1 MLARWFDLNCIIGWF
16 KENHSPAWLLIQNVI
31 IAICSNL
38 LVGKINW
45 FVFDEIYKIGNFNE
59 LLFRSRL
66 WVAGPSIL
74 LGQTWALNDSITIGP
89 FSLHRPLSFYLLI
102 AGSCKNGRRSILL
115 RFPFRPPQ
123 LLNCSCLHSPG
134 YSTVHVCIMQFS
146 MCPNSSMLCKFII
159 NFQIGAKQ
167 SPGPWHYCYW
177 TRYMGVAWGIC
188 YMGVHLVYGLCIV
201 RGGWAPTGCTRIEM
215 WQPLPNT
222 LCWHS
227 MLYSTWINRIQ
238 IK

>member
-1 MLARWFDLNCIIGWF
+1 M
-16 KENHSPAWLLIQNVI
+16 K
-31 IAICSNL
+31 
-38 LVGKINW
+38 
-45 FVFDEIYKIGNFNE
+45 YKIGNFNE

-66 WVAGPSIL
+66 WKAGPSIL

-123 LLNCSCLHSPG
+123 LLNCSCVHSPG

-167 SPGPWHYCYW
+167 SPGQLSL
-177 TRYMGVAWGIC
+177 T
-188 YMGVHLVYGLCIV
+188 LLLLNQVYG
-201 RGGWAPTGCTRIEM
+201 GCM
-215 WQPLPNT
+215 GY
-222 LCWHS
+222 
-227 MLYSTWINRIQ
+227 MLYGGASGIWFVHCAWWVSAYRLHPDWNVTTSAQYSVLTLNAIQ
-238 IK
+238 YLNQ